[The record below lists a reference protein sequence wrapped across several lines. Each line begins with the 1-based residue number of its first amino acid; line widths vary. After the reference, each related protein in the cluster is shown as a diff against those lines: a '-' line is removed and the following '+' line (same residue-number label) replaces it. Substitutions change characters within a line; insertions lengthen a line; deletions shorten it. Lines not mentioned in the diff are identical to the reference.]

1 MEILRSQL
9 RPEFLNRID
18 EIIVFHPLDREHI
31 KQIVGLQVQALKDRL
46 LEHSGISL
54 EISEEAKELLADLG
68 FDPVYGARPLKRV
81 IQKMVEN
88 PLALEILEGRF
99 GEGERVLVD
108 TKDGKIVF
116 EKQ

>member
-1 MEILRSQL
+1 MLPRSLASQILG
-9 RPEFLNRID
+9 F
-18 EIIVFHPLDREHI
+18 
-31 KQIVGLQVQALKDRL
+31 QVQRLKDRL

-54 EISEEAKELLADLG
+54 EISEQAKELLADLG
-68 FDPVYGARPLKRV
+68 FDPGYGARPLKRV

-99 GEGERVLVD
+99 REDERVLVD
-108 TKDGKIVF
+108 TKDGKMVF